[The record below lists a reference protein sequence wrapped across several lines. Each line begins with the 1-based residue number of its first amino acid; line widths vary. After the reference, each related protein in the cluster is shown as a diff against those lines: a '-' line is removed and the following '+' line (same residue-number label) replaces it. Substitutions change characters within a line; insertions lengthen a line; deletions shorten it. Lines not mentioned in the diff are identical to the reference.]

1 MCPPPTS
8 TPYAPPLVVGFS
20 IGGGMLFLITIHTPA
35 HTPAL
40 IHGTL
45 DGIRTHVHRSKAYD
59 VGPLHYK
66 STMVRGVTNGLPS
79 RGPLDKWLTLLM
91 CLSIASMLHRMLRRT
106 RVHRSYTMLP

>member
-1 MCPPPTS
+1 
-8 TPYAPPLVVGFS
+8 
-20 IGGGMLFLITIHTPA
+20 MLFLITIHTPA

-66 STMVRGVTNGLPS
+66 STMGEGGYKRVTV
-79 RGPLDKWLTLLM
+79 
-91 CLSIASMLHRMLRRT
+91 T
-106 RVHRSYTMLP
+106 RPPR